1 MADAKDKT
9 ILVVDDEPDV
19 VRFLQMALEDD
30 GFKVI
35 TASDGKEGLEK
46 AKKFNPD
53 LISMDLVMPKHS
65 GARMYRELQKDK
77 NLKKIPVLIVTGHA
91 HDDLG
96 KSDLEELTMSG
107 PGIYLEKPVKPV
119 NYVANVR
126 KMLNM
131 EVEGP
136 PPEVKTGKD
145 DMKKELG
152 DLIDKADPETLKKLL
167 DNLKKKE

>member
-1 MADAKDKT
+1 M
-9 ILVVDDEPDV
+9 
-19 VRFLQMALEDD
+19 
-30 GFKVI
+30 
-35 TASDGKEGLEK
+35 
-46 AKKFNPD
+46 
-53 LISMDLVMPKHS
+53 
-65 GARMYRELQKDK
+65 
-77 NLKKIPVLIVTGHA
+77 KKIPVLIVTGHA

-126 KMLNM
+126 KMLGM
-131 EVEGP
+131 EMAGTE
-136 PPEVKTGKD
+136 PEVKSGQD

-167 DNLKKKE
+167 DNLKKKS

>member
-1 MADAKDKT
+1 MADQLNKT
-9 ILVVDDEPDV
+9 VLVVDDEPDV

-30 GFKVI
+30 GFTVV
-35 TASDGKEGLEK
+35 TAGDGKEGLEK
-46 AKKFNPD
+46 AKKFKPD

-77 NLKKIPVLIVTGHA
+77 ELKKIPVLIVTGHA

-96 KSDLEELTMSG
+96 KADLEELTMSG

-126 KMLNM
+126 KMLDLPNGG
-131 EVEGP
+131 EADAKP
-136 PPEVKTGKD
+136 DDKD
-145 DMKKELG
+145 KLKEELESLAK
-152 DLIDKADPETLKKLL
+152 DADPEKLKKIIE
-167 DNLKKKE
+167 DLKKK

>member
-1 MADAKDKT
+1 MVEAKDKT

-77 NLKKIPVLIVTGHA
+77 ILKKIPVLIVTGHA

-126 KMLNM
+126 KMLGM
-131 EVEGP
+131 ELAGP
-136 PPEVKTGKD
+136 APEVKNGKD

-167 DNLKKKE
+167 DNIKKNK